1 MILKSILLKS
11 NCYQKGRLSS
21 AFDLV
26 EQVNERKSHKS
37 RETDAEEG
45 DQQLPVPLIEAS

>member
-1 MILKSILLKS
+1 M
-11 NCYQKGRLSS
+11 SS

-45 DQQLPVPLIEAS
+45 DQQLPLPLIETT